1 MGRTVG
7 KETVSVPPNARADV
21 RSHRVVTEGKKGG
34 NGRGE
39 GLRGAEQHRG
49 VVWGDQVSLG

>member
-21 RSHRVVTEGKKGG
+21 RSHRVATEGKKRGKWQ
-34 NGRGE
+34 GRGIE
-39 GLRGAEQHRG
+39 GSTTAQGCG
-49 VVWGDQVSLG
+49 VG